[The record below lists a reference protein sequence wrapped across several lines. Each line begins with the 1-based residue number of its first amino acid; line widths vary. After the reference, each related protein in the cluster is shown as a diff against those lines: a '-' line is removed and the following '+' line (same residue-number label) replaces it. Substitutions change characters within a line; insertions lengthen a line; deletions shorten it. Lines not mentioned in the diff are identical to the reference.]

1 MAETLPYYYTADG
14 QCPPWFEGE
23 KFVYK
28 KFDPSLP
35 HTPKGETYTLTADK
49 SRKIENPYD
58 LRNLRFINPEF
69 VANALQEL
77 ETKNANEP
85 RSAICVIATGGTIAT
100 AMVAGELVPTK
111 GVAEIFDYV
120 GRFYQTTSQLTT
132 ISTTAIKFSTI
143 V

>member
-28 KFDPSLP
+28 KFDPTLP

-58 LRNLRFINPEF
+58 LRNLRIINPEF
-69 VANALQEL
+69 VVSALQQL
-77 ETKNANEP
+77 EQKMILSLDLLSVLLLQVEP
-85 RSAICVIATGGTIAT
+85 
-100 AMVAGELVPTK
+100 LL
-111 GVAEIFDYV
+111 
-120 GRFYQTTSQLTT
+120 QQ
-132 ISTTAIKFSTI
+132 
-143 V
+143 